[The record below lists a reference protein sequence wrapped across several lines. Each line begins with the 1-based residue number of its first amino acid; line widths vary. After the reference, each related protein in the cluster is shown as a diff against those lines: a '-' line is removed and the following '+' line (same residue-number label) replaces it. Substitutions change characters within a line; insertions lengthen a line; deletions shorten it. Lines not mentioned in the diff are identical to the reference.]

1 MIVCC
6 VRTLKCRFC
15 CLLFL
20 NASQTREPLYF
31 HFPRALLSPST
42 SLRWRRQVCRVIL
55 RESCVSDLFRFARLA
70 VVRPAVEKA
79 IGVVDNP
86 LDAGFNMPG
95 M

>member
-1 MIVCC
+1 
-6 VRTLKCRFC
+6 
-15 CLLFL
+15 
-20 NASQTREPLYF
+20 
-31 HFPRALLSPST
+31 
-42 SLRWRRQVCRVIL
+42 
-55 RESCVSDLFRFARLA
+55 VSDLFRFARLA